1 MSPARSLTS
10 ICRRSHALHWAGGTS
25 GLRRG
30 TGTTPVLP
38 WQVPLIP
45 ICILSP
51 RAFSR
56 IGARLPNLLVGSWGV
71 KIEQGLDVSAHNFLL
86 FLTLQRGIEDL
97 LNASL
102 SRQRSET
109 RQKSRAR

>member
-10 ICRRSHALHWAGGTS
+10 ILPEITRSTL
-25 GLRRG
+25 
-30 TGTTPVLP
+30 V
-38 WQVPLIP
+38 
-45 ICILSP
+45 LSP

-71 KIEQGLDVSAHNFLL
+71 KIEQGLDVSAHDFLL